1 MIGFMPMLS
10 KELRELTSSLKIL
23 YIPIVFTLLTIMQ
36 PVTMKML
43 PTLLKDASNLPAGT
57 IIQIPEPTAIE
68 VMGSL
73 LPKFGSLGCIIIILI
88 MMGEIAGERASGVMA
103 MVFAKP
109 ISYVGYFVAKLIAGS
124 LLVSVSLF
132 AGMIISTYYT
142 EILFGKVDWLDA
154 MLGTLLYVPYIL
166 LTVAIALC
174 CSAFIRSQVGVGG
187 VALVIFLLL
196 TMVPQY
202 LGSFMRKVSPSHL
215 ADTASHV
222 IMGAA
227 DTHIVAPL
235 VGTLVLC
242 AVFIAAGL
250 LMLRR
255 QEI

>member
-1 MIGFMPMLS
+1 
-10 KELRELTSSLKIL
+10 
-23 YIPIVFTLLTIMQ
+23 
-36 PVTMKML
+36 
-43 PTLLKDASNLPAGT
+43 
-57 IIQIPEPTAIE
+57 
-68 VMGSL
+68 
-73 LPKFGSLGCIIIILI
+73 
-88 MMGEIAGERASGVMA
+88 
-103 MVFAKP
+103 
-109 ISYVGYFVAKLIAGS
+109 
-124 LLVSVSLF
+124 
-132 AGMIISTYYT
+132 
-142 EILFGKVDWLDA
+142 LFGKVDWLDA

>member
-10 KELRELTSSLKIL
+10 KELRELVSSLKLL
-23 YIPIVFTLLTIMQ
+23 YIPVVFTLLTITQ

-43 PTLLKDASNLPAGT
+43 PTLLKDASGLPEGT
-57 IIQIPEPTAIE
+57 IIQIPVPSAIE
-68 VMGSL
+68 VMGTL
-73 LPKFGSLGCIIIILI
+73 LPKFGSLGSIIIILI

-109 ISYVGYFVAKLIAGS
+109 ISYVGYFAAKLLAGS
-124 LLVSVSLF
+124 LLVTVSLF

-142 EILFGKVDWLDA
+142 EIMFDKVDWLDA

-166 LTVAIALC
+166 LAVAIALC
-174 CSAFIRSQVGVGG
+174 CSAAMKSQVGAGG
-187 VALVIFLLL
+187 VAFVILLVL

-202 LGSFMRKVSPSHL
+202 LGSFISKVSPSHL
-215 ADTASHV
+215 MDTASNV
-222 IMGAA
+222 IMGTA
-227 DTHIVAPL
+227 DTHILAPL

-250 LMLRR
+250 LLLRR
-255 QEI
+255 QEV